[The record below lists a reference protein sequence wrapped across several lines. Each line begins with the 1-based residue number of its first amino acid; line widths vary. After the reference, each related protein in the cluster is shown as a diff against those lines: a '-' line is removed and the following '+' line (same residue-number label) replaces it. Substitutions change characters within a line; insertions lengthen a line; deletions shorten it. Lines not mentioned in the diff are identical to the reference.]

1 MKQYSINIQTQGRG
15 TIAISTN
22 VEQLVQESGIDTGLC
37 HIFIHHTSAS
47 LILTENADSD
57 VRRDLEN
64 YFSRI
69 VVDGD
74 PAYLHDQEGPDD
86 MSAHIRS
93 ILTQTE
99 ISVPVNAGRLAMGT
113 WQGIYLWEHRTS
125 PHQRKLTVTLQGDYI
140 QGNSDLS

>member
-1 MKQYSINIQTQGRG
+1 MKQYSLHIQSTGRG
-15 TIAISTN
+15 TIAISPE
-22 VEQLVQESGIDTGLC
+22 VESFVHQSGIQTGLC
-37 HIFIHHTSAS
+37 HIFTHHTSAS
-47 LILTENADSD
+47 LIITENADSD

-64 YFSRI
+64 YFSKI

-74 PAYLHDQEGPDD
+74 PAYFHDQEGADD

-99 ISVPVNAGRLAMGT
+99 ISIPVSDGRLAMGT

-125 PHQRKLTVTLQGDYI
+125 PHRRSLTITLQGI
-140 QGNSDLS
+140 FTRH

>member
-15 TIAISTN
+15 TIAIDTN
-22 VEQLVQESGIDTGLC
+22 IDQVIKKSGIDTGLC

-69 VVDGD
+69 VEDGD
-74 PAYLHDQEGPDD
+74 PAYFHDAEGPDD

-99 ISVPVNAGRLAMGT
+99 ISVPVSAGSLAMGT

-125 PHQRKLTVTLQGDYI
+125 PHRRRLTVTLQGDNTRR
-140 QGNSDLS
+140 NSD

>member
-1 MKQYSINIQTQGRG
+1 MKQYSINIQSRGRG
-15 TIAISTN
+15 TIAIN
-22 VEQLVQESGIDTGLC
+22 AEIDQLIRKSGIDTGLC

-47 LILTENADSD
+47 LIITENADSD

-64 YFSRI
+64 YFSKI

-74 PAYLHDQEGPDD
+74 PAYFHDQEGPDD

-99 ISVPVNAGRLAMGT
+99 ISIPISAGRLAMGT

-125 PHQRKLTVTLQGDYI
+125 PHRRSLTVTLHA
-140 QGNSDLS
+140 

>member
-1 MKQYSINIQTQGRG
+1 MKQHSINIQSRGRG
-15 TIAISTN
+15 TIAISA
-22 VEQLVQESGIDTGLC
+22 EIDRLIRKSGIDTGLC

-47 LILTENADSD
+47 LIITENADSD

-64 YFSRI
+64 YFSKM

-74 PAYLHDQEGPDD
+74 PAYFHDQEGPDD

-99 ISVPVNAGRLAMGT
+99 ISIPISAGRLAMGT

-125 PHQRKLTVTLQGDYI
+125 PHRRSLTVTLHA
-140 QGNSDLS
+140 

>member
-1 MKQYSINIQTQGRG
+1 MEQHSIHIQSRGRG
-15 TIAISTN
+15 TIAINS
-22 VEQLVQESGIDTGLC
+22 EIDQLIRKSGIDTGLC

-47 LILTENADSD
+47 LIITENADSD

-64 YFSRI
+64 YFSKI
-69 VVDGD
+69 AVDGD
-74 PAYLHDQEGPDD
+74 PAYFHDQEGPDD

-99 ISVPVNAGRLAMGT
+99 ISIPISAGRLAMGT

-125 PHQRKLTVTLQGDYI
+125 PHRRSLTVTLHG
-140 QGNSDLS
+140 